1 MSGPQSSSFFGSSG
15 SSNGCVMV
23 VEEDLAIRTT
33 VRQMLEN
40 AGYDVLEVE
49 GGEKAIHTIGEGENP
64 LVVDVII
71 TDIDKPKG
79 MEAIA
84 YFKRQHPRIS
94 VIALTG
100 VEEPVPSNLE
110 PIKIVIL
117 GAGKGGTAFLELLS
131 HLPEIEIVGIA
142 DKDYSAPGLT
152 LARELGVSVWEDIVG
167 LIAHEGVNLIVDVT
181 ANPAVTGL
189 IEQHK
194 SQLAE
199 VLGGVA
205 SKLLWNVAQYEARMQ
220 AQVFQTEKVS
230 NMVKVGMI
238 SNYLVKPVKEINVTA
253 AVAQAM
259 AQREIARLS
268 VLAASP
274 PQAKFSKS

>member
-33 VRQMLEN
+33 VCQMLES

-49 GGEKAIHTIGEGENP
+49 NGEKAIQTIGEGENP

-71 TDIDKPKG
+71 TDIDKGQG

-100 VEEPVPSNLE
+100 MEDSARGNLE
-110 PIKIVIL
+110 RTKIAIL

-131 HLPEIEIVGIA
+131 HLPDIEIVGIA
-142 DKDYSAPGLT
+142 DKVPSAPGLAR
-152 LARELGVSVWEDIVG
+152 ARELGVSVWDDLMS

-181 ANPAVTGL
+181 GNPEMAQL
-189 IEQHK
+189 IGKHK
-194 SQLAE
+194 AKQAE
-199 VLGGVA
+199 VLGGAA

-220 AQVFQTEKVS
+220 TQVFQTEKVS

-238 SNYLVKPVKEINVTA
+238 NNYLVKPVKDTNLTA
-253 AVAQAM
+253 AVSQAM
-259 AQREIARLS
+259 AQREIARL
-268 VLAASP
+268 
-274 PQAKFSKS
+274 